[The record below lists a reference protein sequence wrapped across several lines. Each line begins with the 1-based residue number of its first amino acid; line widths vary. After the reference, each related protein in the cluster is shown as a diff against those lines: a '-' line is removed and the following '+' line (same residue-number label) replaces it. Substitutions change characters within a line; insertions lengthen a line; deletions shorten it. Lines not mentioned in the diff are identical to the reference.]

1 MAEQEITTLSLERYA
16 PDAKALIVATQGLAD
31 ASRHA
36 EVTPLHLL
44 SHCLSGDPAIAE
56 VFRKAGVNVPDMQAA
71 VETSLARQPVA
82 RERAWLS
89 GLLMDLMRR
98 AEREALR
105 TPESMVQVEHLLNA
119 LAQEVRGAAGE
130 ILGAYQIGPG
140 SLRPHLA
147 ALRATPDLSA
157 TSAKAGHPILALY
170 TASLVELARAGKVRP
185 VIGRGVEL
193 RRLLTILER
202 REKNHPLLVGEVGV
216 GKATIVRGL
225 AQRLARGD
233 VPGSMSG
240 LRLFELDLGAL
251 VAGTRLKGELEA
263 RAKKLLDALAAQE
276 GTVLVVFGFE
286 QLYSATSQL
295 TGLGDLLRSSLDR
308 GEFRLV
314 ATTTPEGER
323 RIIER
328 DPLFY
333 QRLTRQPVLEP
344 SRALAAEM
352 VRGAAGIY
360 EQHHGVQISEEA
372 IMSSVALAKRYVPDR
387 FLPDSAFDLLDEAAA
402 SKRVDLDG
410 VPPEF
415 DTPLRRYESVQAQL
429 AALSGA
435 DDEATRRARAA
446 LQREADDLGPSVK
459 QMQKTLAS
467 RRSARALTRSLRA
480 ELSAAQASKEAL
492 TKRGE
497 IAKAGEIEHV
507 TIPDLTSKLERAV
520 LAAEQAGAG
529 TGQPVLGSTDI
540 AQTLAVWT
548 GVPVQKMLEAETEKL
563 AQMEQRLARRVVG
576 QDAAL
581 QKVARAV
588 RRSRVGLRDPRR
600 PIGSFLFLGPS
611 GVGKTEL
618 AKALAEFLFDD
629 EHALTRL
636 DMSEYMERH
645 MAQRLLG
652 APPGYADSEQGGLLT
667 EAVRQ
672 RPYSVLLFDEVEK
685 AHQDVFN
692 LLLQVLD
699 DGRLTDGRGRLADF
713 TNTVVIMTS
722 NIGGRLA
729 SLGGNPGAPA
739 PALAIPAAPAAPL
752 PTPPMPGLLAT
763 AISSSGSA
771 PKGKEAGVEDLD
783 GPMRAELGAFF
794 RPEFLNRI
802 GDIVVF
808 GALGKEQLHRIV
820 DIQLDRVRKLLEPRN
835 LHLRVSD
842 AAKAQLVEWG
852 YEPEFGARPLERTI
866 IRHVQDPVAEG
877 LLAGSFASGQTI
889 SVDLGQNEL
898 LLRTESSPASS

>member
-16 PDAKALIVATQGLAD
+16 PDAKALIVATQALAD

-44 SHCLSGDPAIAE
+44 SQCLSGDLAIQE

-71 VETSLARQPVA
+71 VETALARQPVA
-82 RERAWLS
+82 RARAWLS
-89 GLLMDLMRR
+89 SLLMDLMRR

-105 TPESMVQVEHLLNA
+105 TPDSMVQVEHLLNA
-119 LAQEVRGAAGE
+119 LAQEVRGTAGE
-130 ILGAYQIGPG
+130 ILGAFQLGPG
-140 SLRPHLA
+140 SLRPHLG
-147 ALRATPDLSA
+147 ALRSA
-157 TSAKAGHPILALY
+157 PEGVARGGGGGNAGGHPILSLY
-170 TASLVELARAGKVRP
+170 TASLVELARAGQVRP

-202 REKNHPLLVGEVGV
+202 REKNHPLLVGDVGV

-233 VPGSMSG
+233 VPGSSTG
-240 LRLFELDLGAL
+240 LRLLELDVGAL
-251 VAGTRLKGELEA
+251 VAGSRLKGELDG
-263 RAKKLLDALAAQE
+263 RTKKLLDALAEVQGA
-276 GTVLVVFGFE
+276 VLVVFGFE
-286 QLYSATSQL
+286 QLYSTSSQFI
-295 TGLGDLLRSSLDR
+295 GIGDLLRSALDR
-308 GEFRLV
+308 GDFRLL

-323 RIIER
+323 RILER
-328 DPLFY
+328 DPLLY
-333 QRLTRQPVLEP
+333 QRFTRQPVLEP
-344 SRALAAEM
+344 SHALAAEM

-360 EQHHGVQISEEA
+360 EQHHGVQISEDA
-372 IMSSVALAKRYVPDR
+372 ITSAVTLAKRYVPDR

-402 SKRVDLDG
+402 SKRVDIDG

-415 DTPLRRYESVQAQL
+415 DVPLRRFESVQAQL

-435 DDEATRRARAA
+435 DDEPTRRARAA

-459 QMQKTLAS
+459 QLQRTLAS
-467 RRSARALTRSLRA
+467 RRSARAMIRSLRA
-480 ELSAAQASKEAL
+480 ELTAAQGSREAAV
-492 TKRGE
+492 KRGDL
-497 IAKAGEIEHV
+497 AKAGEAEHV
-507 TIPDLTSKLERAV
+507 TIPDLESKLKRAE
-520 LAAEQAGAG
+520 LAGEQVGVDGKAPIL
-529 TGQPVLGSTDI
+529 QSTDI

-548 GVPVQKMLEAETEKL
+548 GVPVSKMLEAEAEKL
-563 AQMEQRLARRVVG
+563 AQMEQRLARRVIG
-576 QDAAL
+576 QSAAL
-581 QKVARAV
+581 EKVARAV

-645 MAQRLLG
+645 MAQRLIG

-685 AHQDVFN
+685 AHHDVFN

-722 NIGGRLA
+722 NIGSQL
-729 SLGGNPGAPA
+729 S
-739 PALAIPAAPAAPL
+739 ALAAPGVQSPDN
-752 PTPPMPGLLAT
+752 P
-763 AISSSGSA
+763 SSGQSGQGRDA
-771 PKGKEAGVEDLD
+771 DRGGEAGVEDLD
-783 GPMRAELGAFF
+783 AAMRGELQAFF

-808 GALGKEQLHRIV
+808 RPLGREQLRSIV
-820 DIQLDRVRKLLEPRN
+820 DIQLDRVRKLLEARN
-835 LHLRVSD
+835 LSLRVSD
-842 AAKAQLVEWG
+842 AAKARLVEWG
-852 YEPEFGARPLERTI
+852 YEPAFGARPLERTI

-877 LLAGSFASGQTI
+877 VLSGAFTSGQTI
-889 SVDLGQNEL
+889 TVDVVIEGERERVV
-898 LLRTESSPASS
+898 LRAETAPA

>member
-16 PDAKALIVATQGLAD
+16 PDAKALIVATQGIAD

-44 SHCLSGDPAIAE
+44 SQCLTGDPTIQE
-56 VFRKAGVNVPDMQAA
+56 VFRKANVNVPDMQAA
-71 VETSLARQPVA
+71 VETALARQPVA

-105 TPESMVQVEHLLNA
+105 TPESVVQVEHLLNA

-130 ILGAYQIGPG
+130 ILGAFQIGPG

-147 ALRATPDLSA
+147 VLRAAPEVSA
-157 TSAKAGHPILALY
+157 SSPGKAGHPILGLY
-170 TASLVELARAGKVRP
+170 TASLVDLARAGRVRP

-202 REKNHPLLVGEVGV
+202 REKNHPLLVGDVGV

-225 AQRLARGD
+225 AQRVARGD
-233 VPGSMSG
+233 VPGSSSG
-240 LRLFELDLGAL
+240 LHLLELDVGAL
-251 VAGTRLKGELEA
+251 VAGTRLKGELEG
-263 RAKKLLDALAAQE
+263 RTKKLLDALAARE
-276 GTVLVVFGFE
+276 GSVLVVFGFE
-286 QLYSATSQL
+286 QLYSTSSQFN
-295 TGLGDLLRSSLDR
+295 GLGDLLRSSLDR
-308 GEFRLV
+308 GEFRLL

-323 RIIER
+323 RVLER
-328 DPLFY
+328 DPLLY
-333 QRLTRQPVLEP
+333 QRFTRQPVLEP

-352 VRGAAGIY
+352 VRGTAGIY
-360 EQHHGVQISEEA
+360 EQHHGVQISEDA
-372 IMSSVALAKRYVPDR
+372 IMSAVTLAKRYLPDR
-387 FLPDSAFDLLDEAAA
+387 FLPDSAFGLLDEAAA

-429 AALSGA
+429 SALSGA
-435 DDEATRRARAA
+435 DDEPTRRARAA

-467 RRSARALTRSLRA
+467 RRSARALIRSLRA
-480 ELSAAQASKEAL
+480 ELSSAQTSKETL

-497 IAKAGEIEHV
+497 LAKAGEIEHV
-507 TIPDLTSKLERAV
+507 TVPDLTSKLARAE
-520 LAAEQAGAG
+520 LAAEQVGAG

-563 AQMEQRLARRVVG
+563 AQMEQRLGRRVVG
-576 QDAAL
+576 QDPAL

-722 NIGGRLA
+722 NIGARLS
-729 SLGGNPGAPA
+729 SLG
-739 PALAIPAAPAAPL
+739 AASAAS
-752 PTPPMPGLLAT
+752 AT
-763 AISSSGSA
+763 SAGSSVSSGSA
-771 PKGKEAGVEDLD
+771 AADAVPGKEAGVEDLD
-783 GPMRAELGAFF
+783 GPMRAELGTFF

-808 GALGKEQLHRIV
+808 GALGKEQLYRIV
-820 DIQLDRVRKLLEPRN
+820 DIQLDRVKKLLEARS
-835 LHLRVSD
+835 LDLRVSD

-852 YEPEFGARPLERTI
+852 YEPAFGARPLERTI

-877 LLAGSFASGQTI
+877 LLAGTFTSGQTI
-889 SVDLGQNEL
+889 AVDLAGSEL
-898 LLRTESSPASS
+898 TLRAEPTTTASE

>member
-1 MAEQEITTLSLERYA
+1 MAEQEITTLSLDRYS
-16 PDAKALIVATQGLAD
+16 PEAKALIVATQGLAD
-31 ASRHA
+31 SSRHA

-44 SHCLSGDPAIAE
+44 SQCLSGDLAIQE
-56 VFRKAGVNVPDMQAA
+56 VFRKAGVNLPDMQSA
-71 VETSLARQPVA
+71 VETALARQPVA

-89 GLLMDLMRR
+89 ALLMDLMRR

-105 TPESMVQVEHLLNA
+105 TPESTVLVEHLLNA
-119 LAQEVRGAAGE
+119 LAQEVRGTAGE
-130 ILGAYQIGPG
+130 ILGAFQIGPG
-140 SLRPHLA
+140 SLRPHLGL
-147 ALRATPDLSA
+147 LRAAAEVAPSPG
-157 TSAKAGHPILALY
+157 AKGGGHPILGLY
-170 TASLVELARAGKVRP
+170 TQSLVELAKSGKVRP
-185 VIGRGVEL
+185 VIGRGTEL

-202 REKNHPLLVGEVGV
+202 REKHHPLLVGDVGV
-216 GKATIVRGL
+216 GKSTIVRGL
-225 AQRLARGD
+225 AQRVARGD
-233 VPGSMSG
+233 VPGSSSS
-240 LRLFELDLGAL
+240 LRLLELDVGAL
-251 VAGTRLKGELEA
+251 VAGTRLERELEG
-263 RAKKLLDALAAQE
+263 RVKKLLDALAALE
-276 GTVLVVFGFE
+276 GAVLVVFGFE
-286 QLYSATSQL
+286 QLYSSAAPAG
-295 TGLGDLLRSSLDR
+295 GLGNLLRSSLDR
-308 GEFRLV
+308 GEFRLL

-323 RIIER
+323 RIVEK
-328 DPLFY
+328 DPLLY

-352 VRGAAGIY
+352 VRGASSIY
-360 EQHHGVQISEEA
+360 EQHHGVQISEDA
-372 IMSSVALAKRYVPDR
+372 IMSAVTLAKRYVPDR
-387 FLPDSAFDLLDEAAA
+387 FLPDAAFDLLDEAAA

-415 DTPLRRYESVQAQL
+415 DVPLRRFESVQAQL
-429 AALSGA
+429 AALAGA
-435 DDEATRRARAA
+435 DDEPTRRARAT
-446 LQREADDLGPSVK
+446 LQREADELGPSVK

-467 RRSARALTRSLRA
+467 RRSARALVRSLGA
-480 ELSAAQASKEAL
+480 ELAQAVASKDTLA
-492 TKRGE
+492 KRGDL
-497 IAKAGEIEHV
+497 AKAGEAEHV
-507 TIPDLTSKLERAV
+507 TIPDLESKLARAE

-529 TGQPVLGSTDI
+529 KGQPILQSTDI

-548 GVPVQKMLEAETEKL
+548 GVPVSKMMEAETEKL

-576 QDAAL
+576 QDEAL
-581 QKVARAV
+581 AKVARAV

-722 NIGGRLA
+722 NIGSRLR
-729 SLGGNPGAPA
+729 SLGGQTPADGATTAAAAAAAPA
-739 PALAIPAAPAAPL
+739 PARD
-752 PTPPMPGLLAT
+752 
-763 AISSSGSA
+763 
-771 PKGKEAGVEDLD
+771 EAGVEGLD
-783 GPMRAELGAFF
+783 AALRAELGAFF

-802 GDIVVF
+802 GDIVSF
-808 GALGKEQLHRIV
+808 GALGRAQLARIV
-820 DIQLDRVRKLLEPRN
+820 DIQLDRVRKLLEARS
-835 LHLRVSD
+835 LDLWVSD
-842 AAKAQLVEWG
+842 AAKARLVEWG
-852 YEPEFGARPLERTI
+852 YEPAFGARPLERTI

-877 LLAGSFASGQTI
+877 LLAGAFTSGQTI
-889 SVDLGQNEL
+889 RVDVDGEALS
-898 LLRTESSPASS
+898 LRATPEAATATASAALR

>member
-16 PDAKALIVATQGLAD
+16 ADAKALIVATQGLAD

-44 SHCLSGDPAIAE
+44 AQCLSGDLAIQE
-56 VFRKAGVNVPDMQAA
+56 VFRKASVSLPDMQVA
-71 VETSLARQPVA
+71 VETALARQPVA
-82 RERAWLS
+82 RDRAWLS

-105 TPESMVQVEHLLNA
+105 TPESMVHVEHLLNA

-130 ILGAYQIGPG
+130 ILGAFSIGPG

-147 ALRATPDLSA
+147 ALRAAEAAPAAPSRT
-157 TSAKAGHPILALY
+157 GHPILGLY
-170 TASLVELARAGKVRP
+170 TASLVELARKGQVRP
-185 VIGRGVEL
+185 VIGRGAEL

-202 REKNHPLLVGEVGV
+202 REKHHPLLVGDIGV
-216 GKATIVRGL
+216 GKSTIVRGL
-225 AQRLARGD
+225 AQRVARGD
-233 VPGSMSG
+233 VPGSSSA
-240 LRLFELDLGAL
+240 LSLLELDLGAL
-251 VAGTRLKGELEA
+251 VAGTRLKGELEGRA
-263 RAKKLLDALAAQE
+263 RKLLDALAEAPAA
-276 GTVLVVFGFE
+276 VLVVFGFE
-286 QLYSATSQL
+286 QLYSASSQL
-295 TGLGDLLRSSLDR
+295 GGLADLLRSSLDR
-308 GEFRLV
+308 GEFRLL

-323 RIIER
+323 RIVER
-328 DPLFY
+328 DPILY
-333 QRLTRQPVLEP
+333 QRFTRQPVLEP
-344 SRALAAEM
+344 SLALAAEM
-352 VRGAAGIY
+352 VRGAAGVY
-360 EQHHGVQISEEA
+360 EQHHGVQISEDA
-372 IMSSVALAKRYVPDR
+372 INSAVTLAKRYVPDR

-402 SKRVDLDG
+402 SKRVDIEG

-415 DTPLRRYESVQAQL
+415 DTPLRRFESVQAQL
-429 AALSGA
+429 AALAGA

-446 LQREADDLGPSVK
+446 LQREADDLGPSVS

-467 RRSARALTRSLRA
+467 RRSARALLEALRA
-480 ELSAAQASKEAL
+480 ELAAAKSSREAL
-492 TKRGE
+492 SKRGE
-497 IAKAGEIEHV
+497 LAKVGEIEHV
-507 TIPDLTSKLERAV
+507 TIPDLTSKLARAEV
-520 LAAEQAGAG
+520 AARQVGVEGGAPIL
-529 TGQPVLGSTDI
+529 QSTDI

-548 GVPVQKMLEAETEKL
+548 GVPVAKMMEAETEKL
-563 AQMEQRLARRVVG
+563 AQMEQRLQRRVVG

-581 QKVARAV
+581 LKVARAV

-645 MAQRLLG
+645 MAQRLIG

-722 NIGGRLA
+722 NIGSRSGRA
-729 SLGGNPGAPA
+729 GAGSA
-739 PALAIPAAPAAPL
+739 GEDVAGSALAGAD
-752 PTPPMPGLLAT
+752 
-763 AISSSGSA
+763 
-771 PKGKEAGVEDLD
+771 AGVEDLD
-783 GPMRAELGAFF
+783 AALRAELGTFF

-802 GDIVVF
+802 GDIVAF
-808 GALGKEQLHRIV
+808 GALGKQQLRRIV
-820 DIQLDRVRKLLEPRN
+820 DIQLERVRRLLEGRQ
-835 LHLRVSD
+835 LGLSVSE
-842 AAKAQLVEWG
+842 AAKTQLVEQG
-852 YEPEFGARPLERTI
+852 YEPAFGARPLERTI
-866 IRHVQDPVAEG
+866 VRRVQDPVAEG
-877 LLAGSFASGQTI
+877 LLSGAFRAGQTI
-889 SVDLGQNEL
+889 VVDAVGEQIV
-898 LLRTESSPASS
+898 LRAEAPA